1 MTEFG
6 RADEEGGEPMRGL
19 RWGAAALA
27 AAVLLTVAPAVPANP
42 SSVAQTPAGPVL
54 TAVPVQGATAPAPD
68 PATLAALLDT
78 TFASPAVAAS
88 LGAVVFDPATGNV
101 LYDRDGLTSR
111 TPASTVK
118 LLAALAV
125 LYAIGPQAQLN
136 TTAHYDAASST
147 LTLVGAGDPTLAT
160 SSGEGSSLSVLADV
174 VLAAAAGP
182 GAGTTIELRYDTSL
196 FTGPTLAQGWSSQY
210 PALGVTAPVS
220 ALTVDGAKSPGSVGY
235 QSDPALA
242 AAEVFAGLLRD
253 RGLQVGAPQP
263 GAVGTAPQ
271 IGETT
276 SIPVALMVQNM
287 LSESDN
293 TMAEILGHLAGA
305 AISGTGSFE
314 SAAAAVKTTLT
325 GLDIS
330 TADISLFDSSGLS
343 VDNRVSARTFTQVLS
358 ALARD
363 GDLGWAWPI
372 AGGMPVAGVTG
383 TLSDR
388 FLFAPANAGAGVV
401 RAKTGTLAG
410 VSSLAGS
417 VVDRD
422 GRLLVFAF
430 LADSV
435 TDIPSARS
443 VLDQAAA
450 VLATCGC
457 RAESSAG

>member
-1 MTEFG
+1 
-6 RADEEGGEPMRGL
+6 MRGL
-19 RWGAAALA
+19 RWAAAGLV
-27 AAVLLTVAPAVPANP
+27 AAVLLAVAPAVPANP
-42 SSVAQTPAGPVL
+42 AVSLQTPAGPVL
-54 TAVPVQGATAPAPD
+54 TAVPLQGATAPSPD
-68 PATLAALLDT
+68 AATLAALLDAI
-78 TFASPAVAAS
+78 FASPAVSSS
-88 LGAVVFDPATGNV
+88 LGAVVFDPATGIV
-101 LYDRDGLTSR
+101 LYDRDGLSPR

-118 LLAALAV
+118 LFAALAV
-125 LYAIGPQAQLN
+125 LYALGPQEQLS
-136 TTAHYDAASST
+136 TTAHYDAASAT

-160 SSGEGSSLSVLADV
+160 ASGEGSSLSVLADA
-174 VLAAAAGP
+174 VLAADIGP
-182 GAGTTIELRYDTSL
+182 GGAAIELRYDTSL
-196 FTGPTLAQGWSSQY
+196 FTGPTIAQGWLPQY
-210 PALGVTAPVS
+210 PTLGVTAPVS
-220 ALTVDGAKSPGSVGY
+220 ALTVDGAKSPGSVSY
-235 QSDPALA
+235 ESDPGLA

-253 RGLQVGAPQP
+253 RGLQVGVPQP
-263 GAVGTAPQ
+263 GTVGTAPQ

-314 SAAAAVKTTLT
+314 SAAAAVKTALT
-325 GLDIS
+325 SLDIS

-343 VDNRVSARTFTQVLS
+343 IDNRVPARTFTQVLS

-363 GDLGWAWPI
+363 MNLGWAWPI

-388 FLFAPANAGAGVV
+388 FLFAPADSGAGMV
-401 RAKTGTLAG
+401 RAKTGTLVG
-410 VSSLAGS
+410 VSSLVGS
-417 VVDRD
+417 VVDKD

-430 LADSV
+430 LADAI

-450 VLATCGC
+450 ALATCGC
-457 RAESSAG
+457 RAE